1 MLLQGAVVVA
11 QLVERL
17 LLTQEVRGLNPF
29 LMEILLTIN
38 CFEKTIVKKRSGM
51 ALFKTNQN
59 EQSSH
64 NLEMELFS
72 RRR

>member
-1 MLLQGAVVVA
+1 MTTVKTTKQNKMLNS
-11 QLVERL
+11 
-17 LLTQEVRGLNPF
+17 T
-29 LMEILLTIN
+29 
-38 CFEKTIVKKRSGM
+38 KKAAS
-51 ALFKTNQN
+51 LHDEHLDSVFKTNQN